1 MSARQFVV
9 IGALA
14 PRPATDLENPMAAP
28 FVSAD
33 RVLTVSLREESGQAE
48 VDGEHVSWHAY
59 RRRRD
64 GREKVGV
71 DQAIVGSFPI

>member
-1 MSARQFVV
+1 MSARQFMV

-33 RVLTVSLREESGQAE
+33 RILTVSLREESGQAE
-48 VDGEHVSWHAY
+48 VDGECVSWHAY
-59 RRRRD
+59 RWRRD
-64 GREKVGV
+64 GAVKVGI
-71 DQAIVGSFPI
+71 DGAIVGSFPG